1 MVCLSG
7 DGCLQVLFGLLIDC
21 VHFLAIFDVGRCR
34 MVGFHG
40 PFWYHLSFLSSTE
53 EGLGFFVQI
62 IGVLG

>member
-7 DGCLQVLFGLLIDC
+7 DGCLQVLFGLPIDC
-21 VHFLAIFDVGRCR
+21 VHFLAIFDVRRCR

-53 EGLGFFVQI
+53 EGLGYFFHTRC
-62 IGVLG
+62 VLG